1 MARNYGGSSPD
12 GGRVQ
17 RKHPAR
23 VQAQGTGPWR
33 VYDRKAHDASLER
46 VRAWDRKTG
55 RRVWLWTYPH
65 KYFTT
70 VLPGVP
76 SFGPRAWGRFFKDA
90 APDIS
95 GAFCESETDHW
106 LFHYL
111 NYYVFSRIAWNPETD
126 VDAVIDEHNRLMF
139 GAGAGEM
146 AKFFDILEEKWV
158 KGIAG
163 RVVDTPVGPKSSSP
177 CEYEIWTKIYSQ
189 DVIRKIDDI
198 LSAAMSKAGKG
209 TIEARRIELI
219 ASKLYGPLRK
229 AARAYWSMCD
239 AEAERGRRAEMPDDG
254 DAFKGAKWIPCSSIA
269 KFDDKVFLS
278 APNSMMVT
286 TGTNRTDHTGCFL
299 GKARLEPSTK
309 YRISYFVKCD
319 GIESLSSAYC
329 NGGVSVYIRQKRSD
343 DKGGRTWNFPEHK
356 NFLSGTT
363 DWIPQVFEF
372 ETDESWREQPE
383 TLVYLQTRY
392 AVGVAHFDDVRL
404 DKISK

>member
-1 MARNYGGSSPD
+1 
-12 GGRVQ
+12 
-17 RKHPAR
+17 
-23 VQAQGTGPWR
+23 
-33 VYDRKAHDASLER
+33 
-46 VRAWDRKTG
+46 
-55 RRVWLWTYPH
+55 
-65 KYFTT
+65 
-70 VLPGVP
+70 
-76 SFGPRAWGRFFKDA
+76 
-90 APDIS
+90 
-95 GAFCESETDHW
+95 
-106 LFHYL
+106 
-111 NYYVFSRIAWNPETD
+111 
-126 VDAVIDEHNRLMF
+126 
-139 GAGAGEM
+139 M

-229 AARAYWSMCD
+229 AADAYWSMCD
-239 AEAERGRRAEMPDDG
+239 AEAERKRRAEMPDDG
-254 DAFKGAKWIPCSSIA
+254 DAFRDAKWIPCSSLA
-269 KFDDKVFLS
+269 KFDDKMFLS

-392 AVGVAHFDDVRL
+392 AAGVAHFDDVRL

>member
-1 MARNYGGSSPD
+1 MSYGAYKEVPNID
-12 GGRVQ
+12 LPTNILVMVAV
-17 RKHPAR
+17 P
-23 VQAQGTGPWR
+23 GPWR
-33 VYDRKAHDASLER
+33 VHDQKAHAASLER

-65 KYFTT
+65 KFFTT

-90 APDIS
+90 APDIV

-126 VDAVIDEHNRLMF
+126 VDAVLDEHNRLMF

-146 AKFFDILEEKWV
+146 AKFFDILEDKWV
-158 KGIAG
+158 NGIAG
-163 RVVDTPVGPKSSSP
+163 RIVDTPIGPKTNSP
-177 CEYEIWTKIYSQ
+177 CEYEIWTKLYSP
-189 DVIRKIDDI
+189 DVVRKIEKL
-198 LSAAMSKAGKG
+198 LSTAMSKAGKD

-219 ASKLYGPLRK
+219 VRKLYGPLRK
-229 AARAYWSMCD
+229 AADAYWSMCD
-239 AEAERGRRAEMPDDG
+239 AEAERKRRAEMPDDG
-254 DAFKGAKWIPCSSIA
+254 DAFRDAKWIPCSSLA
-269 KFDDKVFLS
+269 KFDDKMFLS

-299 GKARLEPSTK
+299 GRTRLEPSTK

-319 GIESLSSAYC
+319 GIDPLCTEYN

-343 DKGGRTWNFPEHK
+343 DKGGRTWQFPEHD

-372 ETDESWREQPE
+372 ETDESWREHPE

-392 AVGVAHFDDVRL
+392 AAGVAHFDDVRL